1 MNYINT
7 SASLLVHKK
16 NVPLKASLS
25 SSIFLT
31 NPSPS
36 WILNILIHPRLVAS
50 SKANLGT
57 FCTDHGL
64 DRMPGPSGFAAPREA
79 RTGRLVENCRDTVGF
94 RRIRAGAESDIVVC
108 GSEDNEG
115 GHKQPRKCK
124 TRNDVQ
130 RKDPL
135 SASLNW
141 LARLPKYGFSSFSS
155 TISLAYLTC
164 PTSLILP
171 FWKEKHTTN
180 SVYRLLISFTA
191 VPRFPPCSSRI
202 STSRLFL

>member
-1 MNYINT
+1 MGAVGGVNLVLLAATAGKYEPHQYICKLT
-7 SASLLVHKK
+7 GALKK

-64 DRMPGPSGFAAPREA
+64 DRIPGPSGFAAPREA

-94 RRIRAGAESDIVVC
+94 RRIRAGAENDIVVC

-135 SASLNW
+135 LPLSTGWRAFQNMASHLSHQNNIACLFDLPNELN
-141 LARLPKYGFSSFSS
+141 SSFLEG
-155 TISLAYLTC
+155 IA
-164 PTSLILP
+164 
-171 FWKEKHTTN
+171 HN
-180 SVYRLLISFTA
+180 Q
-191 VPRFPPCSSRI
+191 
-202 STSRLFL
+202 